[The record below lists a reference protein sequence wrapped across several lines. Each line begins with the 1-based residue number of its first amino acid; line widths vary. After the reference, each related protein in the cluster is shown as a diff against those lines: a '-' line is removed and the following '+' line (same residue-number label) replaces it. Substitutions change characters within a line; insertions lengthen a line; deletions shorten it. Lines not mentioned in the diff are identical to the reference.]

1 MSSSDEDD
9 MPLARRPRKSNGRA
23 VLPDKIDPAVDR
35 KYEEESMEIDSAH
48 APGIAMDPAKVSK
61 VINGTSS
68 KRKAAMKPTIKDEE
82 SDSDDEPLSKR
93 RRTVNGIN
101 RHQLSDEED
110 DSDAIPLKSSRGKKP
125 VKPKEESES
134 DFEESDDDDIPLQ
147 KLAKEKKDI
156 EKAASQQAKKERA
169 TPKTKAAATK
179 KTPQKKATPKTS
191 AAAKRKPKDETPSDA
206 SDSDVPIAKQRKTA
220 SAKKGKAVKKEE
232 EEEPTP
238 AKAKKGK
245 AKVKVEEPAPKK
257 ATKGKGKAKEEEAAT
272 PEGEEESD
280 EYKWWLAEQSDG
292 KQKWETLQHAGVM
305 FPPPYEPLPSNVKM
319 RYNGVP
325 INLNPEAEEV
335 AGFMAALLEADQAK
349 DQKFIEN
356 FFADWKKVLKESG
369 GAKDQNGKTVKIES
383 YDKCDFRPM
392 FEYFTAQ
399 KEAKKAMSA
408 AEKKAAKAEREKIEE
423 PYQYC
428 QWNGRKEKV
437 GNFRVEPPGLF
448 RGRGEHPKR
457 GMLKKRVAPE
467 QITLNIGK
475 EATVPPPPK
484 GHKWGNIVHNQT
496 ASWLAM
502 WTENINNNVK
512 YVMLAVTSSLKGQSD
527 FKKYEKARELKK
539 HIDKIRRDYTR
550 DLSDKQTMIRQRAT
564 AIYLIDKFALRA
576 GNEKGDDEADTVG
589 CCSLRYEH
597 VTLEEPNLVHFKF
610 LGKDSIQFDQVY
622 TVDKQVFKNLRIFK
636 KAPKGPGD
644 DLFDRIQTKNIND
657 WFKEHMEGLS
667 AKVFR
672 TYNASWTMQK
682 ELAQMKNTGTVAD
695 KCAAYNEA
703 NKKVAILCNH
713 QRTKSKMHDTQMEKK
728 MYEIKAL
735 MYQKWRLKKMILD
748 LEPKLAKKKPEYFKP
763 DAEIDNEEWIKEH
776 QEWLIEE
783 EKKKIEKKFAK
794 ENEKLVENGEK
805 EMKASEL
812 KSRLSVLHDMEK
824 EFKAENKT
832 GKIPAAGKS
841 PSVEKFE
848 EQIKKIEDK
857 IQNRI
862 SMMKDKENT
871 SEVSLGTSKIN
882 YIDPRLSVVFCKRF
896 GVPLEKI
903 FAKALRDKFKWAI
916 ESVDENWEF

>member
-1 MSSSDEDD
+1 MSSSEDD
-9 MPLARRPRKSNGRA
+9 LPLARRPRKSNGRA
-23 VLPDKIDPAVDR
+23 VLPEKIDPAVDR
-35 KYEEESMEIDSAH
+35 KMEEESMEIDGAH
-48 APGIAMDPAKVSK
+48 APGIAIDPAKVSK

-68 KRKAAMKPTIKDEE
+68 KRKAAAKPAIKDE
-82 SDSDDEPLSKR
+82 SDSEDEPLSKR
-93 RRTVNGIN
+93 RRTVNGISKKP
-101 RHQLSDEED
+101 LSDES
-110 DSDAIPLKSSRGKKP
+110 DSDDIPLSSRRKSTKSM
-125 VKPKEESES
+125 KEESES
-134 DFEESDDDDIPLQ
+134 EFEDDDVPLQ
-147 KLAKEKKDI
+147 KLSKEKKEI
-156 EKAASQQAKKERA
+156 EKAAAKQATKEKSTPKGKAVEKA
-169 TPKTKAAATK
+169 TPKTKSAT
-179 KTPQKKATPKTS
+179 
-191 AAAKRKPKDETPSDA
+191 KRKPKQESPSEA

-220 SAKKGKAVKKEE
+220 PAKKTKAKKEE
-232 EEEPTP
+232 DEDVPLSAKGKK
-238 AKAKKGK
+238 AKAKAEPAPKKAAKGK
-245 AKVKVEEPAPKK
+245 AKVKE
-257 ATKGKGKAKEEEAAT
+257 EEEASS
-272 PEGEEESD
+272 PEGDEEADE
-280 EYKWWLAEQSDG
+280 EYKWWEAEQNDG
-292 KQKWETLQHAGVM
+292 GQKWETLQHAGVM
-305 FPPPYEPLPSNVKM
+305 FPPPYETLPKNVKM
-319 RYNGVP
+319 KYDGVP
-325 INLNPEAEEV
+325 LFLAPEAEEV
-335 AGFMAALLEADQAK
+335 AGFMAALLEAPQAT
-349 DQKFIEN
+349 DQKFLDN
-356 FFADWKKVLKESG
+356 FFADWKKVLKETG
-369 GAKDQNGKTVKIES
+369 GAKDKSGKVIKIDS

-392 FEYFTAQ
+392 FEYFASQKEIKKNMTTAEK
-399 KEAKKAMSA
+399 KEAK
-408 AEKKAAKAEREKIEE
+408 AEKAKIEE
-423 PYQYC
+423 PFQFC

-457 GMLKKRVAPE
+457 GMYKKRVTPE

-539 HIDKIRRDYTR
+539 HIETIRREYTQ
-550 DLSDKQTMIRQRAT
+550 DLKDKETMVRQRAT

-644 DLFDRIQTKNIND
+644 DLFDRIQTKHIND
-657 WFKEHMEGLS
+657 WFKAHMDGLS

-672 TYNASWTMQK
+672 TYNASWTMQQ
-682 ELAQMKNTGTVAD
+682 ELSRMLNVGTVAE
-695 KCAAYNEA
+695 KHAAYNEA

-713 QRTKSKMHDTQMEKK
+713 QRTKSKMHDSQMEKK
-728 MYEIKAL
+728 LYEIKAL
-735 MYQKWRLKKMILD
+735 MYQKWRLKKMILS
-748 LEPKLAKKKPEYFKP
+748 LEPKLKKKKPEYFNP

-776 QEWLIEE
+776 QQWLIEE
-783 EKKKIEKKFAK
+783 EQKKIEKKFAK
-794 ENEKLVENGEK
+794 DNEKLVEKGEK
-805 EMKASEL
+805 EMKAGEL
-812 KSRLSVLHDMEK
+812 KERLKALDVMKK
-824 EFKAENKT
+824 EFAHENKT
-832 GKIPAAGKS
+832 GKVEASKTAT
-841 PSVEKFE
+841 VEKLE
-848 EQIKKIEDK
+848 EQIDKLEEK
-857 IQNRI
+857 IQVKT

-882 YIDPRLSVVFCKRF
+882 YIDPRLSVVFCKKF
-896 GVPLEKI
+896 GVPLERI

>member
-1 MSSSDEDD
+1 MSSSDEDGL
-9 MPLARRPRKSNGRA
+9 PLARRPRKSNGRA
-23 VLPDKIDPAVDR
+23 VLPEKIDPSVDR
-35 KYEEESMEIDSAH
+35 KMEKESIEIDRAH
-48 APGIAMDPAKVSK
+48 APGIAIDPAKVSK
-61 VINGTSS
+61 VINGTS
-68 KRKAAMKPTIKDEE
+68 KRKATQKPTIKDESE
-82 SDSDDEPLSKR
+82 SDEEPLSKR
-93 RRTVNGIN
+93 RRTVNGISKKP
-101 RHQLSDEED
+101 LSD
-110 DSDAIPLKSSRGKKP
+110 DSDSDDVPLVTSRRKSTKSM
-125 VKPKEESES
+125 KEESES
-134 DFEESDDDDIPLQ
+134 DFEDDDIPLQ
-147 KLAKEKKDI
+147 KLSKEKKEI
-156 EKAASQQAKKERA
+156 EKAAAKQ
-169 TPKTKAAATK
+169 TP
-179 KTPQKKATPKTS
+179 KATPKAKVAAKATPKSKS
-191 AAAKRKPKDETPSDA
+191 ASKRKPKEETPSE
-206 SDSDVPIAKQRKTA
+206 SDSDVPMAKQRKTT
-220 SAKKGKAVKKEE
+220 SAKKSKVKKEE
-232 EEEPTP
+232 DEEETL
-238 AKAKKGK
+238 ASTKGK
-245 AKVKVEEPAPKK
+245 KTKGKVKVEELAPKK
-257 ATKGKGKAKEEEAAT
+257 ATKGKAKAKSEEEEDEAT
-272 PEGEEESD
+272 PEGEEDGD
-280 EYKWWLAEQSDG
+280 EYKWWEADQNDG

-305 FPPPYEPLPSNVKM
+305 FPPPYETLPSSVKM
-319 RYNGVP
+319 KYDGTPLV
-325 INLNPEAEEV
+325 LNPEAEEV
-335 AGFMAALLEADQAK
+335 AGFMAALLEAPQAS
-349 DQKFIEN
+349 DEKFIEN
-356 FFADWKKVLKESG
+356 FFVDWKKVLKETG
-369 GAKDQNGKTVKIES
+369 GAKDKNGKTVKIES
-383 YDKCDFRPM
+383 YEKCDFRPM

-399 KEAKKAMSA
+399 KEAKKAMTA
-408 AEKKAAKAEREKIEE
+408 AEKKQAKAEKDKVEE
-423 PYQYC
+423 PYQFC

-502 WTENINNNVK
+502 WTENINSNVK

-539 HIDKIRRDYTR
+539 HIGKIRREYTQ
-550 DLSDKQTMIRQRAT
+550 DLLDKQTMIRQRAT

-644 DLFDRIQTKNIND
+644 DLFDRIQTKHIND
-657 WFKEHMEGLS
+657 WFKSHMDGLS

-672 TYNASWTMQK
+672 TYNASWTMQQ
-682 ELAQMKNTGTVAD
+682 ELAKMKNVGTVAD
-695 KCAAYNEA
+695 KHAAYNEA

-713 QRTKSKMHDTQMEKK
+713 QRTKSKMHDSQMEKK
-728 MYEIKAL
+728 LYEIKAL

-748 LEPKLAKKKPEYFKP
+748 LEPKLKKKKPEYFKP
-763 DAEIDNEEWIKEH
+763 DAEIDNEEWIKDH
-776 QEWLIEE
+776 QAWLIEE
-783 EKKKIEKKFAK
+783 EQKKIEKKFAK
-794 ENEKLVENGEK
+794 DNEKLAASGEK

-812 KSRLSVLHDMEK
+812 KSRLTVIDEMKK
-824 EFKAENKT
+824 EFAKENKT
-832 GKIPAAGKS
+832 GKLEATGKA

-848 EQIKKIEDK
+848 EQIEKLDEK
-857 IQNRI
+857 IQVKT

-896 GVPLEKI
+896 GVPLERI
-903 FAKALRDKFKWAI
+903 FPKALREKFKWAI

>member
-1 MSSSDEDD
+1 MSSSDEDE
-9 MPLARRPRKSNGRA
+9 MPLARRPRKSGGRV

-35 KYEEESMEIDSAH
+35 QMEEESMEIDAAH
-48 APGIAMDPAKVSK
+48 APGIAIDPAKASK
-61 VINGTSS
+61 VINGTSG
-68 KRKAAMKPTIKDEE
+68 KRKAAMKPTVKDE
-82 SDSDDEPLSKR
+82 SDSDNEPLSKR
-93 RRTVNGIN
+93 RRTVNGIS
-101 RHQLSDEED
+101 RHQLSDESD
-110 DSDAIPLKSSRGKKP
+110 DSDAIPLKSSRAKKP
-125 VKPKEESES
+125 AKPKEQSES
-134 DFEESDDDDIPLQ
+134 DFEADDSDIPLQ
-147 KLAKEKKDI
+147 KLSKEKKEI
-156 EKAASQQAKKERA
+156 EKAASKQAKKEKA
-169 TPKTKAAATK
+169 TPKTKV
-179 KTPQKKATPKTS
+179 TPKAK
-191 AAAKRKPKDETPSDA
+191 AANKRKPKDESPSDA

-232 EEEPTP
+232 DEEPTP
-238 AKAKKGK
+238 VKGKK
-245 AKVKVEEPAPKK
+245 AKVKVEEAAPKK
-257 ATKGKGKAKEEEAAT
+257 TAKGKGKAKDEEAPS
-272 PEGEEESD
+272 PEGED
-280 EYKWWLAEQSDG
+280 EDAEGYKWWLAEQGDG
-292 KQKWETLQHAGVM
+292 KQKWETLQHSGVM
-305 FPPPYEPLPSNVKM
+305 FPPPYEVLPTNIKM
-319 RYNGVP
+319 KYNGVP
-325 INLNPEAEEV
+325 IVLSPEAEEV

-356 FFADWKKVLKESG
+356 FFADWKEVLKKFG
-369 GAKDQNGKTVKIES
+369 GAKDQNGKTIKIES

-399 KEAKKAMSA
+399 KEAKKAMSNV
-408 AEKKAAKAEREKIEE
+408 EKKALKAEKEKVEE

-457 GMLKKRVAPE
+457 GMLKLRVQPE

-597 VTLEEPNLVHFKF
+597 ITLEEPNLVHFKF
-610 LGKDSIQFDQVY
+610 LGKDSIQFDQLY

-636 KAPKGPGD
+636 KAPKAPGD
-644 DLFDRIQTKNIND
+644 DLFDRIQTKHINE
-657 WFKEHMEGLS
+657 WFKDYMEGLS

-682 ELAQMKNTGTVAD
+682 ELAEMKNVGTVAQ
-695 KCAAYNEA
+695 KYAAYNEA

-748 LEPKLAKKKPEYFKP
+748 LEPKLKKKKPEYFRP
-763 DAEIDNEEWIKEH
+763 DAEIDNDEWIREH
-776 QEWLIEE
+776 QEWLVEE

-794 ENEKLVENGEK
+794 ENEKLLENGEK
-805 EMKASEL
+805 EMKATEL
-812 KSRLSVLHDMEK
+812 KTRLGVLNDMKK
-824 EFKAENKT
+824 EFTKENSS
-832 GKIPAAGKS
+832 GKVAAVGKS

-848 EQIKKIEDK
+848 EQIAKIEEK
-857 IQNRI
+857 VQTRI

>member
-1 MSSSDEDD
+1 MSSSEDE
-9 MPLARRPRKSNGRA
+9 MPLARGRRKPNGRA
-23 VLPDKIDPAVDR
+23 VLPGKADPVED
-35 KYEEESMEIDSAH
+35 ESMDIDATD
-48 APGIAMDPAKVSK
+48 GKVSK

-68 KRKAAMKPTIKDEE
+68 KRKAAMKPAIKDEDDDEE
-82 SDSDDEPLSKR
+82 SDSAPLSKR
-93 RRTVNGIN
+93 RRTTVNGTKK
-101 RHQLSDEED
+101 QLVDSDDED
-110 DSDAIPLKSSRGKKP
+110 DIPLSSSRRRSTKSM
-125 VKPKEESES
+125 KEDSES
-134 DFEESDDDDIPLQ
+134 DFEDDDDVPLQ
-147 KLAKEKKDI
+147 KLAKDKKNTEKPTP
-156 EKAASQQAKKERA
+156 KAAKA
-169 TPKTKAAATK
+169 TPKGKQAA
-179 KTPQKKATPKTS
+179 KATPKTQS
-191 AAAKRKPKDETPSDA
+191 ATKRKPKDETPSDA
-206 SDSDVPIAKQRKTA
+206 SDSDIPIAKQRKTA
-220 SAKKGKAVKKEE
+220 SAKKSKAVKNEE
-232 EEEPTP
+232 DSEEPTP

-245 AKVKVEEPAPKK
+245 GKAEAPAPKK
-257 ATKGKGKAKEEEAAT
+257 AAKGKAKKEEEAEEGAS
-272 PEGEEESD
+272 PDGEEQTD
-280 EYKWWLAEQSDG
+280 EYKWWLAEQNDG
-292 KQKWETLQHAGVM
+292 NQKWETLQHSGVM
-305 FPPPYEPLPSNVKM
+305 FPPPYELLPKHIKM
-319 RYNGVP
+319 KYDGTP
-325 INLNPEAEEV
+325 ITLAPEAEEV
-335 AGFMAALLEADQAK
+335 AGFMAALLEAPQASDK
-349 DQKFIEN
+349 KFLEN
-356 FFADWKKVLKESG
+356 FFADWKTVLKETG
-369 GAKDQNGKTVKIES
+369 GAKDKDGKTVKIQS

-392 FEYFTAQ
+392 FEHFTAL

-408 AEKKAAKAEREKIEE
+408 AEKKEAKAEREKIEE

-428 QWNGRKEKV
+428 QWDGRKEKV

-457 GMLKKRVAPE
+457 GMYKKRVYPE

-502 WTENINNNVK
+502 WTENINGNVK

-539 HIDKIRRDYTR
+539 HIEKIRREYTQE
-550 DLSDKQTMIRQRAT
+550 LSDKQTMVRQRAT

-576 GNEKGDDEADTVG
+576 GNEKGEDEADTVG

-644 DLFDRIQTKNIND
+644 DLFDRIQTKHINE
-657 WFKEHMEGLS
+657 WFKDHMPGLS

-672 TYNASWTMQK
+672 TYNASWTMQQ
-682 ELAQMKNTGTVAD
+682 ELSKMKNVGTVME
-695 KCAAYNEA
+695 KHAAYNEA

-713 QRTKSKMHDTQMEKK
+713 QRTKSKMHDSQMEKK

-735 MYQKWRLKKMILD
+735 MYQKWRLKQMILN
-748 LEPKLAKKKPEYFKP
+748 LEPKLKKKKPEYFKP
-763 DAEIDNEEWIKEH
+763 DEEIDDEDWIKEH
-776 QEWLIEE
+776 QQWLIEE

-794 ENEKLVENGEK
+794 DNEKLVANGEK

-812 KSRLSVLHDMEK
+812 NSRLSVLSDMK
-824 EFKAENKT
+824 KDFAKENKS
-832 GKIPAAGKS
+832 KKVEAAGKS

-848 EQIKKIEDK
+848 EQIAKIDDK
-857 IQNRI
+857 IQVKTG
-862 SMMKDKENT
+862 MMKDKENT

-882 YIDPRLSVVFCKRF
+882 YIDPRLSVVFCKKF
-896 GVPLEKI
+896 GVPLERI
-903 FAKALRDKFKWAI
+903 FPKTLRDKFKWAI

>member
-1 MSSSDEDD
+1 MSSSEDE

-35 KYEEESMEIDSAH
+35 KMEEEAMDIDGAH
-48 APGIAMDPAKVSK
+48 APGFAIDPAKVSK
-61 VINGTSS
+61 VINGTS
-68 KRKAAMKPTIKDEE
+68 KRKAAAKPAIKDESE
-82 SDSDDEPLSKR
+82 SEDEDDEPLSKR
-93 RRTVNGIN
+93 RRTVNGISK
-101 RHQLSDEED
+101 RPLID
-110 DSDAIPLKSSRGKKP
+110 DSDDSDDIPLKFAKKKTI
-125 VKPKEESES
+125 KPKKEESDS
-134 DFEESDDDDIPLQ
+134 DFDDDDDIPLQ
-147 KLAKEKKDI
+147 KLAKEKKAI
-156 EKAASQQAKKERA
+156 EKAASKEASKEKA
-169 TPKTKAAATK
+169 TPKTKATAK
-179 KTPQKKATPKTS
+179 PTPKTAS
-191 AAAKRKPKDETPSDA
+191 ASKRKPKQEIS
-206 SDSDVPIAKQRKTA
+206 SDSDVPISKQRKTA
-220 SAKKGKAVKKEE
+220 SVKKPKAVKKEE
-232 EEEPTP
+232 EDDEPTP
-238 AKAKKGK
+238 AKGKK
-245 AKVKVEEPAPKK
+245 AKAKAKVEEPTPKK
-257 ATKGKGKAKEEEAAT
+257 AAKGKGKVKEESEAPS
-272 PEGEEESD
+272 PEADEDEEND
-280 EYKWWLAEQSDG
+280 EYKWWEAEQNDG
-292 KQKWETLQHAGVM
+292 AQKWETLQHAGVM
-305 FPPPYEPLPSNVKM
+305 FPPPYEPLPKNVKM
-319 RYNGVP
+319 KYDGVP
-325 INLNPEAEEV
+325 IILSEEAEEV
-335 AGFMAALLEADQAK
+335 AGFMAALLEAPQAS
-349 DQKFIEN
+349 DEKFVEN
-356 FFADWKKVLKESG
+356 FFADWKKVLKETG
-369 GAKDQNGKTVKIES
+369 GAKDQNGKTVKIDS
-383 YDKCDFRPM
+383 YAKCDFRPM

-399 KEAKKAMSA
+399 KDAKKAMTA
-408 AEKKAAKAEREKIEE
+408 AEKKAAKAEKEKLEE

-467 QITLNIGK
+467 QITLNLGK

-484 GHKWGNIVHNQT
+484 GHKWGSIVHNQQ

-539 HIDKIRRDYTR
+539 HIDRIRRDYTR

-576 GNEKGDDEADTVG
+576 GNEKGEDEADTVG

-610 LGKDSIQFDQVY
+610 LGKDSIQFDMVY

-636 KAPKGPGD
+636 KQPKGPGD
-644 DLFDRIQTKNIND
+644 DLFDRIQTKHINE
-657 WFKEHMEGLS
+657 WFKSYMDGLS

-672 TYNASWTMQK
+672 TYNASWTMQQ
-682 ELAQMKNTGTVAD
+682 ELAKMKNIGSVAD
-695 KCAAYNEA
+695 KQAAYNEA

-728 MYEIKAL
+728 LYEIKAL

-748 LEPKLAKKKPEYFKP
+748 LEPKLKKKKPEYFKP
-763 DAEIDNEEWIKEH
+763 DAEIDDEDWIKEH

-794 ENEKLVENGEK
+794 ENEKLLADGQK

-812 KSRLSVLHDMEK
+812 KSRLAVLDDMKK
-824 EFKAENKT
+824 EFAKENKT
-832 GKIPAAGKS
+832 GKVEAAGKS
-841 PSVEKFE
+841 PSVDKFE
-848 EQIKKIEDK
+848 EQIAKLDER
-857 IQNRI
+857 IQVKI